1 MMKKKTLKDFLIA
14 LSEFPHMPEW
24 GTLRE
29 AVAQLN
35 LSYETGYQTV
45 LVFSGANQLVGMATQ
60 GDVLRGV
67 EPHFTEHGETGAAVF
82 RDDPVEEGGQSR
94 LLSPIREFMSPAKAI
109 GRTDDSVFQ
118 GVHLMMEQGLS
129 LLPVSSEEGTVLG
142 VVRMDDLFHEIT
154 NRVLRL

>member
-1 MMKKKTLKDFLIA
+1 MKKKTLKDFLIA

-45 LVFSGANQLVGMATQ
+45 LVFSGANRLVGMLTQ
-60 GDVLRGV
+60 EDVLRGV
-67 EPHFTEHGETGAAVF
+67 EPHFTEHRETGAAVF
-82 RDDPVEEGGQSR
+82 RDDPVEGGGKSR
-94 LLSPIREFMSPAKAI
+94 LLTPIGEIMSPAKAI
-109 GRTDDSVFQ
+109 GRAGDSVFQ
-118 GVHLMMEQGLS
+118 GVHLMMAQGLS
-129 LLPVSSEEGTVLG
+129 LLPVSSEAGTVIG